1 MTNQYIPNL
10 NTPKPVQQKRRK
22 VQQKRRKKA
31 KWTRIYYESHQRF
44 GRYQPVIYP
53 WFINNINEALNTP
66 VYKYI

>member
-1 MTNQYIPNL
+1 MTNQYIP
-10 NTPKPVQQKRRK
+10 KP

-31 KWTRIYYESHQRF
+31 KWTRIYYTSHQRF

-66 VYKYI
+66 VYSYI